1 MEKAV
6 SIVGDMLSKL
16 FLCTSVIQH
25 DVELINTYVEKVVKK
40 AQTMVILNNVVKV
53 MDDSILLDDKTC
65 KEILANQCKVVSP
78 ITFEDLH
85 LGAYFCVKLLEV

>member
-25 DVELINTYVEKVVKK
+25 DVELMNTYVEKVVKK

-78 ITFEDLH
+78 IIFEDLH

>member
-1 MEKAV
+1 M
-6 SIVGDMLSKL
+6 
-16 FLCTSVIQH
+16 
-25 DVELINTYVEKVVKK
+25 NTYVENVVKK

-78 ITFEDLH
+78 IIFEDLH